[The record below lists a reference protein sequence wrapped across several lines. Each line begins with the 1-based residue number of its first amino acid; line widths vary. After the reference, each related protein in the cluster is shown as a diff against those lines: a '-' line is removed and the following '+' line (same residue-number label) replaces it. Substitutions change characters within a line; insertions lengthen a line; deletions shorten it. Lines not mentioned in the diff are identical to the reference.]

1 MKYFNVILYLMFFF
15 NFYLYLIYLVIF
27 KRSKIYILL
36 SGISIL
42 YKKSTKS
49 SPSLFSFLAPFS
61 AFVWLWVI
69 TAYCGVSVLL
79 FIMARISPYEWT
91 NPYPCIEEPEYLEN
105 QFSLSN
111 AFWFTIGSLMQQ
123 GSDIAPM

>member
-1 MKYFNVILYLMFFF
+1 MSKTCNTHRRNVCT
-15 NFYLYLIYLVIF
+15 
-27 KRSKIYILL
+27 
-36 SGISIL
+36 GISIL

-49 SPSLFSFLAPFS
+49 APSLFSFLAPFS
-61 AFVWLWVI
+61 SFVWLWVI
-69 TAYCGVSVLL
+69 TAYCGVSILL

>member
-1 MKYFNVILYLMFFF
+1 VNVE
-15 NFYLYLIYLVIF
+15 NSS
-27 KRSKIYILL
+27 RCA
-36 SGISIL
+36 GISIL

-61 AFVWLWVI
+61 SFVWLWVI